1 MLTHAHMSNCLF
13 LSLTTYSHTCI
24 HLRPCTR
31 LCVYILHCISTHT
44 FVHECTCTPKETHV
58 YVSNTSLSTCTY
70 TLSDHRRPIHYGTCR
85 YVCLHVR
92 VHVHTN
98 SACMRAPTQRSA
110 CMHAC
115 KCEHVF
121 RGSISVCVYTCA
133 ARVCVFMLL
142 CASFDMY
149 LHTCVHRLLVL
160 WHYTY
165 TCRLA
170 HGVGSGLMSMHYL
183 IGVINM

>member
-1 MLTHAHMSNCLF
+1 MCCSCMPRRHLHTSHACVCVHFVYFPMSM
-13 LSLTTYSHTCI
+13 
-24 HLRPCTR
+24 P
-31 LCVYILHCISTHT
+31 STHSCAY
-44 FVHECTCTPKETHV
+44 VHA
-58 YVSNTSLSTCTY
+58 VSRMYIYIRTY

-85 YVCLHVR
+85 YVCLHLR

-115 KCEHVF
+115 KCEHVL

-165 TCRLA
+165 ICRLA